1 MALNPRLRVLLIF
14 ASVFTLTSLA
24 VWFINER
31 RGLLRDQSEQ
41 SNAAETIATETPTPE
56 NALTESVAPLA
67 TPTPPIEVL
76 PEATPSLTIA
86 NDESEPFFNPTPAN
100 ENGYTASPTPLVN
113 ATPESFAVN
122 APDGAPLIPVAGVQ
136 FKDLQ
141 NTFKDARSGGRVH
154 DAIDIIAP
162 RGTPVIA
169 CTDGRIV
176 KLFRSDRG
184 GITLYQLS
192 PDEKTVYYYAHLDRY
207 RDGIAEGQTLR
218 RGDVLGYV
226 GDTGNATPGNYHL
239 HFSVARIQTPRDIH
253 NGTNLNPYD
262 LFR

>member
-14 ASVFTLTSLA
+14 ATAFILTSLA
-24 VWFINER
+24 VWLINER
-31 RGLLRDQSEQ
+31 RGLWRESGEQ
-41 SNAAETIATETPTPE
+41 SAATQNTATENATSLATPAATIDATPEITPTPFIE
-56 NALTESVAPLA
+56 N
-67 TPTPPIEVL
+67 
-76 PEATPSLTIA
+76 
-86 NDESEPFFNPTPAN
+86 NDAAQFS
-100 ENGYTASPTPLVN
+100 SPTPTTDGGFSMSSAPAYSPTPFALV
-113 ATPESFAVN
+113 TPESSAAN
-122 APDGAPLIPVAGVQ
+122 SSNNSALLIPVAGVQ

-218 RGDVLGYV
+218 RGEVLGYV

-239 HFSVARIQTPRDIH
+239 HFSVALIQSPRDIH
-253 NGTNLNPYD
+253 NGTNLNPYE
-262 LFR
+262 LFAPK

>member
-14 ASVFTLTSLA
+14 VPVFLLTSLA
-24 VWFINER
+24 VWLINER
-31 RGLLRDQSEQ
+31 RGLWSDKGK
-41 SNAAETIATETPTPE
+41 NVVATENT
-56 NALTESVAPLA
+56 APVA
-67 TPTPPIEVL
+67 TPAPTIYAS
-76 PEATPSLTIA
+76 PEIT
-86 NDESEPFFNPTPAN
+86 
-100 ENGYTASPTPLVN
+100 PTPLVAN
-113 ATPESFAVN
+113 TDTIPLSNPTPPTDDSFPISPEPASPAPSDGVNPESSAMTGIN
-122 APDGAPLIPVAGVQ
+122 SAPLLIPVAGVR
-136 FKDLQ
+136 FEDLQ
-141 NTFKDARSGGRVH
+141 NTFKDARSGGRDH

-162 RGTPVIA
+162 RGTPVLA
-169 CTDGRIV
+169 CTDGRIA

-184 GITLYQLS
+184 GITLYQLA

-239 HFSVARIQTPRDIH
+239 HFSVALIETPGDMH
-253 NGTNLNPYD
+253 NGTNLNPYE